1 VTKEDLSL
9 QRWSGVDVD
18 TDAIE
23 SNMRHLVELCAPSSV
38 WAVVKANGYGHGA
51 ITVSRAALAGGA
63 SGLAVALVQEAAE
76 LRNAG
81 IESRILALSD
91 QPQDQY
97 GMLLAANAEVMVYR
111 SKSIDAL
118 GSVAQQ
124 RGVIARV
131 HLKVDTG
138 MRRVGAEPS
147 SAGALMARIQQHPNL
162 QLVGVAT
169 HFATA
174 DIPGH
179 PGIAQQSD
187 EFALMTS
194 LVEPETEIHMANSA
208 AALLVPGSR
217 YSYVRAGIALYGI
230 DPSTEVTLDRDV
242 FSAALRWWA
251 RVSYVKV
258 VEAGEHVSYGWR
270 YQTTQRTRLA
280 TIPVGYADG
289 VPRRWSEVGGVVL
302 IGGRRRPVVGVVTMD
317 QLVVDLGPEDE
328 SDPIDIGDEVVL
340 IGRQGNEHLTVEE
353 WAERLGTIGY
363 EIVCQISGR
372 VPRRAVGLPAEQS

>member
-1 VTKEDLSL
+1 M
-9 QRWSGVDVD
+9 DVD

-51 ITVSRAALAGGA
+51 ITVSRAAVAGGA

-91 QPQDQY
+91 QPHDQY

-147 SAGALMARIQQHPNL
+147 SAGALIARIQQHPNL

-208 AALLVPGSR
+208 AALLVPESR

-230 DPSTEVTLDRDV
+230 DPSTEVKLDRDV

-270 YQTTQRTRLA
+270 YQTTQRTRLG

-340 IGRQGNEHLTVEE
+340 IGRQGNEHMTVEE

-372 VPRRAVGLPAEQS
+372 VPRRAVGLPAERS

>member
-1 VTKEDLSL
+1 MKEDLSL
-9 QRWSGVDVD
+9 QRWSGVDID
-18 TDAIE
+18 TNAIE
-23 SNMRHLVELCAPSSV
+23 SNMRHLVERCAPSSV

-51 ITVSRAALAGGA
+51 ITVSRAAVAGGA

-76 LRNAG
+76 LRHAG
-81 IESRILALSD
+81 IESRILVLSD
-91 QPQDQY
+91 QPHEQY
-97 GMLLAANAEVMVYR
+97 ETLLGANAEVMVYR
-111 SKSIDAL
+111 SESIDAL
-118 GSVAQQ
+118 GAVAQQ

-147 SAGALMARIQQHPNL
+147 SAEALIARIQQHPNL

-179 PGIAQQSD
+179 PGVAQQSD
-187 EFALMTS
+187 EFASVAL
-194 LVEPETEIHMANSA
+194 LVEPDIEIHMANSA
-208 AALLVPGSR
+208 AALSVPDSR
-217 YSYVRAGIALYGI
+217 HTYVRAGIALYGI

-270 YQTTQRTRLA
+270 YQTTRRTRLA

-289 VPRRWSEVGGVVL
+289 VPRRWSEVGGLVL
-302 IGGRRRPVVGVVTMD
+302 IGGRRRHVVGVVTMD
-317 QLVVDLGPEDE
+317 QLVVDLGPEDV

-340 IGRQGNEHLTVEE
+340 IGRQGNEQLTVEE

-363 EIVCQISGR
+363 EIVCQISAR
-372 VPRRAVGLPAEQS
+372 VPRRAVGLPTEQS

>member
-1 VTKEDLSL
+1 
-9 QRWSGVDVD
+9 
-18 TDAIE
+18 
-23 SNMRHLVELCAPSSV
+23 M
-38 WAVVKANGYGHGA
+38 
-51 ITVSRAALAGGA
+51 
-63 SGLAVALVQEAAE
+63 
-76 LRNAG
+76 
-81 IESRILALSD
+81 LSD
-91 QPQDQY
+91 QPHEQY
-97 GMLLAANAEVMVYR
+97 ETLLDANAELMVYR
-111 SKSIDAL
+111 SESIDTL
-118 GSVAQQ
+118 GAVARQ
-124 RGVIARV
+124 RRVIAKV

-147 SAGALMARIQQHPNL
+147 SAEALIARIQQHPNL

-169 HFATA
+169 HFAMA

-187 EFALMTS
+187 EFASVIS
-194 LVEPETEIHMANSA
+194 LVEPDIEIHMANSA
-208 AALLVPGSR
+208 AALSVPDSR
-217 YSYVRAGIALYGI
+217 HTYVRAGIALYGI
-230 DPSTEVTLDRDV
+230 DPSTEVTLDRDM
-242 FSAALRWWA
+242 FSVALRWWA

-270 YQTTQRTRLA
+270 YQTTRCTRLA

-302 IGGRRRPVVGVVTMD
+302 IGARRRPVVGVVTMD

-340 IGRQGNEHLTVEE
+340 IGRQGNEQLTVEE

-372 VPRRAVGLPAEQS
+372 VPRRAVGLPT

>member
-1 VTKEDLSL
+1 MTKEDLSL

-51 ITVSRAALAGGA
+51 ITVSRAAVAGGA

-91 QPQDQY
+91 QPHDQY

-147 SAGALMARIQQHPNL
+147 SAGALIARIQQHPNL

-208 AALLVPGSR
+208 AALLVPESR

-230 DPSTEVTLDRDV
+230 DPSTEVKLDRDV

-270 YQTTQRTRLA
+270 YQTTQRTRLG

-340 IGRQGNEHLTVEE
+340 IGRQGNEHMTVEE

-372 VPRRAVGLPAEQS
+372 VPRRAVGLPAERS

>member
-1 VTKEDLSL
+1 MTKEDLSL

-18 TDAIE
+18 SNAIE
-23 SNMRHLVELCAPSSV
+23 SNMRHLVERCAPSSV

-51 ITVSRAALAGGA
+51 IAVSRAAVAGGA

-76 LRNAG
+76 LRSAG
-81 IESRILALSD
+81 IESRILVLSD
-91 QPQDQY
+91 QPHEQY
-97 GMLLAANAEVMVYR
+97 EGLLAANAEVMVYR
-111 SKSIDAL
+111 SESIDAL
-118 GSVAQQ
+118 GAVAHQL
-124 RGVIARV
+124 GVIAGV
-131 HLKVDTG
+131 HLKIDTG

-147 SAGALMARIQQHPNL
+147 SAEALMARIQQHPNL

-187 EFALMTS
+187 EFASVTS
-194 LVEPETEIHMANSA
+194 LVEPDTEIHMANSA
-208 AALLVPGSR
+208 AALSVPDSR
-217 YSYVRAGIALYGI
+217 QTYVRVGIALYGI
-230 DPSTEVTLDRDV
+230 DPSTDLTLDRDV

-258 VEAGEHVSYGWR
+258 VEAGERVSYGWR
-270 YQTTQRTRLA
+270 YKTTQRTRLA
-280 TIPVGYADG
+280 TVPVGYADG
-289 VPRRWSEVGGVVL
+289 VSRRWSEVGGVVL
-302 IGGRRRPVVGVVTMD
+302 IGGRRRSVVGVVTMD

-328 SDPIDIGDEVVL
+328 NDPVDIGDEVVL
-340 IGRQGNEHLTVEE
+340 IGRQGNEQLAVEE

-372 VPRRAVGLPAEQS
+372 VPRRAVGLPTEQS

>member
-9 QRWSGVDVD
+9 QRWSGVDVY
-18 TDAIE
+18 TNAIE
-23 SNMRHLVELCAPSSV
+23 SNMRHLVERCAPSSV

-51 ITVSRAALAGGA
+51 ITVSRAAAAGGA
-63 SGLAVALVQEAAE
+63 SGLAVALVQEAVE
-76 LRNAG
+76 LRDAG
-81 IESRILALSD
+81 IGSRILVLSD
-91 QPQDQY
+91 QPHEQY
-97 GMLLAANAEVMVYR
+97 EALLAANAEVMVYQ
-111 SKSIDAL
+111 SESIDVL
-118 GSVAQQ
+118 GAAAQQ
-124 RGVIARV
+124 RGLTARV
-131 HLKVDTG
+131 HLKIDTG

-147 SAGALMARIQQHPNL
+147 SAESLMARIQQHPHL

-179 PGIAQQSD
+179 AGIAQQSD
-187 EFALMTS
+187 EFALVIS
-194 LVEPETEIHMANSA
+194 LVKPETEIHMANSA
-208 AALLVPGSR
+208 AALSVPDSR
-217 YSYVRAGIALYGI
+217 HTYVRAGIALYGI

-242 FSAALRWWA
+242 FSSALRWWA

-270 YQTTQRTRLA
+270 HQTAQRTRLA

-317 QLVVDLGPEDE
+317 QLVVDLGPKDE
-328 SDPIDIGDEVVL
+328 NDPIDIGDEVVL
-340 IGRQGNEHLTVEE
+340 IGRQGNEQLAVEE

-372 VPRRAVGLPAEQS
+372 VPRRAVGLPTEQS

>member
-1 VTKEDLSL
+1 MTKEDLSL

>member
-1 VTKEDLSL
+1 MKEDLSL

-18 TDAIE
+18 TNAIE
-23 SNMRHLVELCAPSSV
+23 SNMRHLVERCAPSSV

-51 ITVSRAALAGGA
+51 ITVSRAAVAGGA
-63 SGLAVALVQEAAE
+63 SGLAVALVHEAVE
-76 LRNAG
+76 LRHAG
-81 IESRILALSD
+81 IESRILVLR
-91 QPQDQY
+91 QPHEQY
-97 GMLLAANAEVMVYR
+97 ETLLDANAEAMVYR
-111 SKSIDAL
+111 SESIDAL
-118 GSVAQQ
+118 GAAAQQ
-124 RGVIARV
+124 RGVISRV

-147 SAGALMARIQQHPNL
+147 SAEALIARIQQHPNL

-187 EFALMTS
+187 EFASVAS
-194 LVEPETEIHMANSA
+194 LVEPDIEIHMANSA
-208 AALLVPGSR
+208 AALSVPDSR
-217 YSYVRAGIALYGI
+217 HTYVRAGIALYGI

-270 YQTTQRTRLA
+270 YQTTRRTQLA

-302 IGGRRRPVVGVVTMD
+302 IGGRRRHVVGVVTMD
-317 QLVVDLGPEDE
+317 QLVVDLGPEDA

-340 IGRQGNEHLTVEE
+340 IGRQGNEQLTGEE

-372 VPRRAVGLPAEQS
+372 VPRRAVGLPTEQS